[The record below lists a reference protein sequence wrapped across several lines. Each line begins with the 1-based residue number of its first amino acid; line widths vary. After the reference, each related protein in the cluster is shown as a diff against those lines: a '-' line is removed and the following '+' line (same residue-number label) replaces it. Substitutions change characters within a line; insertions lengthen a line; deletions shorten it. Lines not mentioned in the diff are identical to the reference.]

1 MIMSLLL
8 LVVHDESRKKLPGGK
23 FASFSN
29 FVSRIDVRKLRVLP
43 DIIAPDN
50 KSDFKDRD

>member
-1 MIMSLLL
+1 MIMSLL